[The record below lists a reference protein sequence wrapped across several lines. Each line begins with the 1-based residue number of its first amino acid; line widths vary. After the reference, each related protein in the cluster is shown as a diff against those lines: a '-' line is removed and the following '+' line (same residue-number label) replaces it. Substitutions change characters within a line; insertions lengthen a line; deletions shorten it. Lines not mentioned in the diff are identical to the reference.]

1 MVSTSMLTTC
11 MSFPMVVLMERTLH
25 INLKCLCVSKVL
37 ENLSI
42 FICYCYSHDTF
53 SFFYCIFWVNL
64 LFVTPSKAAVA
75 ALTVTDYE
83 IPTLNFKRMSIN
95 ESICYFLSGNLVNPL
110 DRCSCDLHR
119 FCTLL
124 LTVTF
129 LVQKTDCLV
138 LIYRQNNGRFFSVSY
153 AGRNSKTFGKWQTFL
168 HFTGLGIFLPGTG
181 TGWTVKLQ

>member
-1 MVSTSMLTTC
+1 MLTTC
-11 MSFPMVVLMERTLH
+11 MSFPMVVLIERTLR

-75 ALTVTDYE
+75 ALTVTDY
-83 IPTLNFKRMSIN
+83 
-95 ESICYFLSGNLVNPL
+95 G
-110 DRCSCDLHR
+110 

-138 LIYRQNNGRFFSVSY
+138 LIYRQNNGRFFLSIIC
-153 AGRNSKTFGKWQTFL
+153 RKKF
-168 HFTGLGIFLPGTG
+168 
-181 TGWTVKLQ
+181 

>member
-1 MVSTSMLTTC
+1 MLTTC

-53 SFFYCIFWVNL
+53 SFFYCIFLVNL

-83 IPTLNFKRMSIN
+83 IPTLNFKRMSIKEKELLRALLGQFCKLEVVIVN
-95 ESICYFLSGNLVNPL
+95 HFLIFQSMDSALNLL
-110 DRCSCDLHR
+110 SQHLME
-119 FCTLL
+119 
-124 LTVTF
+124 
-129 LVQKTDCLV
+129 
-138 LIYRQNNGRFFSVSY
+138 
-153 AGRNSKTFGKWQTFL
+153 
-168 HFTGLGIFLPGTG
+168 
-181 TGWTVKLQ
+181 

>member
-11 MSFPMVVLMERTLH
+11 MSFPMVVLMERTLR

-95 ESICYFLSGNLVNPL
+95 ENICYFLSGNLVNPL
-110 DRCSCDLHR
+110 DRRSCDLHR

-124 LTVTF
+124 LTVT
-129 LVQKTDCLV
+129 LSKRRIVSYSSTRRTMGV
-138 LIYRQNNGRFFSVSY
+138 FFSVSS

>member
-75 ALTVTDYE
+75 ALTVTDY
-83 IPTLNFKRMSIN
+83 
-95 ESICYFLSGNLVNPL
+95 G
-110 DRCSCDLHR
+110 

-138 LIYRQNNGRFFSVSY
+138 LIYRQNNGRFFSVSS

>member
-1 MVSTSMLTTC
+1 MYHDNSSITLTHPSYYYFLLFFLMTAMASTSMLTTC
-11 MSFPMVVLMERTLH
+11 MSFPLVVLMERILR

-53 SFFYCIFWVNL
+53 SFFYCIFLVNL

-75 ALTVTDYE
+75 ALTVTDY
-83 IPTLNFKRMSIN
+83 
-95 ESICYFLSGNLVNPL
+95 G
-110 DRCSCDLHR
+110 

-138 LIYRQNNGRFFSVSY
+138 LIYRQNNGRFFLSIIC
-153 AGRNSKTFGKWQTFL
+153 RKKF
-168 HFTGLGIFLPGTG
+168 
-181 TGWTVKLQ
+181 